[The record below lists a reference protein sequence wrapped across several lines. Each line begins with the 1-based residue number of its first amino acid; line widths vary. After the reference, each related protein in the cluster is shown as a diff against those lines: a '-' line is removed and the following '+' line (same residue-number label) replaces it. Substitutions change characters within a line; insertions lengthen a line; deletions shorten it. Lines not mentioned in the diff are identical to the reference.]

1 MGAPTP
7 FQLAAIGAMVRDGYS
22 FPVQLALIVVF
33 SLITYVVVELPV
45 LSYAIWPGATAARV
59 AAFSAWLDANKIQV
73 VAAIGAVVGLALIV
87 KGVTSL

>member
-1 MGAPTP
+1 MSAFLGAALQPA
-7 FQLAAIGAMVRDGYS
+7 LAELAI
-22 FPVQLALIVVF
+22 ALSVF